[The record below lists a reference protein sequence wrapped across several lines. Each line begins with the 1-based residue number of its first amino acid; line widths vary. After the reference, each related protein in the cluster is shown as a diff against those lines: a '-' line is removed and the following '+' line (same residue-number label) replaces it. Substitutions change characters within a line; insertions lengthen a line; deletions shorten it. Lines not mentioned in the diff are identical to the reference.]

1 MITLGRFIAGSDLI
15 DRRDPAPTISPTE
28 EIAIAQRIR
37 SANPS
42 LFWSTLLLPAP
53 RRNAMQALYLLCH
66 ELRGIADGNASR
78 TLKLALLTDWRT
90 EIGSL
95 YAGRPQHFVARALSD
110 AVERFDLRCV
120 DFLTIIEGMETEART
135 DIRAPSLEQLYLYC
149 KQRSVAVVAIALRIL
164 GAAQA
169 DADQVAAALGRGMV
183 LTGILRDLTQDAR
196 RHRLYLPR
204 ELLRA
209 QGVFATTPSY
219 VLAQPALPQVC
230 NALAEWA
237 ADWFADCRGRPRRP
251 IKVADG
257 SGHSNSLRL
266 SQSAPGVARPWLETP
281 RRAGSPSGLVPPS
294 ARHRTRSHHS
304 LTLQTAV
311 LSPPRCHPMH
321 HRPSTPFTAGEP
333 LKFSTQE

>member
-1 MITLGRFIAGSDLI
+1 MITLERSIASSDLVH
-15 DRRDPAPTISPTE
+15 RRDLGPTIPRTE

-53 RRNAMQALYLLCH
+53 RRDAMQALYFFCR
-66 ELRGIADGNASR
+66 ELRGIADGDASR

-90 EIGSL
+90 QIGLL
-95 YAGRPQHFVARALSD
+95 YSGRPEHFVTRGLRD

-120 DFLTIIEGMETEART
+120 DFVAIIDGIETEART

-149 KQRSVAVVAIALRIL
+149 KQRSVAVIRIALRIL
-164 GAAQA
+164 GATQA

-196 RHRLYLPR
+196 RNRLYLPR
-204 ELLRA
+204 ELLQA
-209 QGVFATTPSY
+209 HGIVATMPSY

-237 ADWFADCRGRPRRP
+237 ADWFADAEDALEGRSRWRMGATTAILSGYRSLLQALLVRGWKRLDEPVRLPAWCRPALA
-251 IKVADG
+251 I
-257 SGHSNSLRL
+257 GHGLI
-266 SQSAPGVARPWLETP
+266 AR
-281 RRAGSPSGLVPPS
+281 
-294 ARHRTRSHHS
+294 
-304 LTLQTAV
+304 
-311 LSPPRCHPMH
+311 
-321 HRPSTPFTAGEP
+321 
-333 LKFSTQE
+333 